1 MTAASLATFTAQCRQ
16 MRKKER
22 YKSGPSKRC
31 VTHLSLMILGL
42 LLFLPFLLSPS
53 AVLAQTHRDPKLVEG
68 AKRERELI
76 YYTTTTLDQSKQVVD
91 RFEKK
96 YPFIKTTLFR
106 AGSGALVN
114 KILTEASAGRY
125 SWDVM
130 GGGVEKVSRI
140 T

>member
-1 MTAASLATFTAQCRQ
+1 
-16 MRKKER
+16 
-22 YKSGPSKRC
+22 
-31 VTHLSLMILGL
+31 MILGL

-91 RFEKK
+91 HFEKK

-114 KILTEASAGRY
+114 KILTEARY

-130 GGGVEKVSRI
+130 GAEWKKSPGSPSENFLLPIAPLRLK
-140 T
+140 